1 MMQIQAGAFKGHKLL
16 SPPSN
21 AATRPLTGLAKKSL
35 FDTLSA
41 WLEAG
46 RVVDLY
52 AGTGTIGLEAIS
64 RGADYCWLAE
74 RDRHVANRLRRN
86 IAALGAEDRCEIWT
100 GDVEKHL
107 VGWLDSL
114 EAPVDVVFLDP
125 PFADSKRWDLGEK
138 VSSLFEPIA
147 RSLAPDG
154 IVVWRTGPKVEAPDR
169 VGPLEV
175 VRRRRPGSMSLF
187 FLQLP
192 GAP

>member
-1 MMQIQAGAFKGHKLL
+1 MMQIQAGTFKGHKLL
-16 SPPSN
+16 SPPGH

-41 WLEAG
+41 WLDAG

-74 RDRHVANRLRRN
+74 RDRHVVNRLRRN
-86 IAALGAEDRCEIWT
+86 IAALGAQDRCEVWA
-100 GDVEKHL
+100 GDVEKRL
-107 VGWLDSL
+107 AGWLASL

-125 PFADSKRWDLGEK
+125 PFAASQRWDLAEMTT
-138 VSSLFEPIA
+138 SLFEPIA
-147 RSLAPDG
+147 GSLAPDG
-154 IVVWRTGPKVEAPDR
+154 IVVLRMGPKVEIPDR

-175 VRRRRPGSMSLF
+175 VRRRQSGSMSLF